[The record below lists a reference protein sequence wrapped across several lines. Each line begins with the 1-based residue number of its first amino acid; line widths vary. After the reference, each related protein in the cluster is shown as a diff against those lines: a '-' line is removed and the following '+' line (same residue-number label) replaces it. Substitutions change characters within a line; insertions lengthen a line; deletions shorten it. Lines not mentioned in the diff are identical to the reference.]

1 MKITLR
7 QLQVF
12 LEVARADSV
21 SRAAER
27 LSMSQSAVSSA
38 LGELERQFDTLLF
51 DRVGR
56 VLRLNTMGEQLLPQ
70 VADLLD
76 RSQAIED
83 ALAGR
88 AGYGRLRIGA
98 TLTIGNYLATL
109 LVARFLQIHPDSR
122 VDLKVHNTASIIER
136 LADFELDLGLIEGTC
151 SHPDLEV
158 ETWVADELAVFC
170 APNHPLAGR
179 GVLSVDDLRDV
190 EWIVREAGSGTRA
203 TFEQAFRRAS
213 HSPRVRL
220 SLEHTEAIK
229 RAVEF
234 GLGVGCLSRLALR
247 DAFRRGSLVPLP
259 VPGLDLM
266 RSFQFVWHR
275 QKYQSAGMREFL
287 ALCRAMTANVR
298 RSDEI
303 DIPFVP

>member
-27 LSMSQSAVSSA
+27 LAMSQSAVSSA

-136 LADFELDLGLIEGTC
+136 LAAFELDLGLIEGTC

-170 APNHPLAGR
+170 APTHPLAGR
-179 GVLSVDDLRDV
+179 GDLSVDDLRDV

-247 DAFRRGSLVPLP
+247 DAFRRGSLVPLS
-259 VPGLDLM
+259 VPGLDLL

>member
-56 VLRLNTMGEQLLPQ
+56 VLRLNTLGEQVLPQ

-109 LVARFLQIHPDSR
+109 LVARFLQHHPDSR

-151 SHPDLEV
+151 SHPDLAV

-170 APNHPLAGR
+170 APTHPLASR
-179 GVLSVDDLRDV
+179 PALSLDDLHDV
-190 EWIVREAGSGTRA
+190 DWIVREAGSGTRA
-203 TFEQAFRRAS
+203 TFEQAFR
-213 HSPRVRL
+213 HVPYSPRVRL

-247 DAFRRGSLVPLP
+247 DAFRRGSLVPLA
-259 VPGLDLM
+259 VPGLDLQ

-275 QKYQSAGMREFL
+275 QKFQSAGMREFL
-287 ALCRAMTANVR
+287 ALCRAMTAGAR

>member
-56 VLRLNTMGEQLLPQ
+56 VLRLNTMGEQLVPQ

-83 ALAGR
+83 VLAGR
-88 AGYGRLRIGA
+88 QGYGRLRIGA

-109 LVARFLQIHPDSR
+109 LVARFLQNHPDSR

-136 LADFELDLGLIEGTC
+136 LAAFELDLGLIEGTC

-158 ETWVADELAVFC
+158 ETWVADELVVFC
-170 APNHPLAGR
+170 APTHPLAAR
-179 GVLSVDDLRDV
+179 EALSLDDLRGV

-203 TFEQAFRRAS
+203 TFEQAFRRVPY
-213 HSPRVRL
+213 SPRVRL

-247 DAFRRGSLVPLP
+247 DAFRRGSLVPLA
-259 VPGLDLM
+259 VPGLDLQ

-287 ALCRAMTANVR
+287 TLCRAMTSGAR